1 MKLESFHKPL
11 DYDAEGR
18 KKLEGTYSQNPDLE
32 IDNYDLLFDELD
44 PYTAAL
50 LRGEIDD
57 DDKAALDAARAKSD
71 GIAIAIAE
79 SEMREPWRATDIGR
93 EFINT
98 PTTDKKRAEQQE
110 HYDLQAELEMSGAEF
125 MAIAAEADLIDDEL
139 QAEYDRLA
147 AELENLF

>member
-18 KKLEGTYSQNPDLE
+18 RNLEGTYSNQDNEWD

-57 DDKAALDAARAKSD
+57 DDKAALDAAYSKSE
-71 GIAIAIAE
+71 GIAKAIAE
-79 SEMREPWRATDIGR
+79 SEMRDPWSATDIGR

-98 PTTDKKRAEQQE
+98 PTTDKMQAEQQE
-110 HYDLQAELEMSGAEF
+110 HHMEPLSPEIFYEISDDADPVDLEMQAELERM
-125 MAIAAEADLIDDEL
+125 
-139 QAEYDRLA
+139 A
-147 AELENLF
+147 AELENMF